1 MKKNLIILLVIAVMS
16 LVAGSIIYYA
26 VGLGNDEAIKLS
38 GKITVVADSGNY
50 EAVNQAAAAF
60 KELHPRIE
68 IEVTEESDVY
78 AGVSAEIKTGSLEE
92 DVFVVPEKNG
102 LTLLKSSEGYFM
114 DLTQY
119 VNGMDESFPKGVLAG
134 LTYNK
139 SIYGIPWTTE
149 PIVIIYR
156 KDLFSEKGVDVSEI
170 KTWDDFRKTGI
181 ELSGSTG
188 KKFLIYN
195 TDQFEQLRSTLLS
208 QLRINYSDQENYTRV
223 ADLINGMVA
232 DKTLQATSSVVT
244 ALKQGKALA
253 AIVSPS
259 DAIKIM
265 NEASSLQGKWGAM
278 KLPAFEPGGNRDV
291 TLGGYNLMIN
301 KNTHNGDLAKEFGKY
316 LSADGETAA
325 ANLKQYG
332 SFSAAYTI
340 YANEGFG
347 FSAEY
352 FGMDIWSLFADVA
365 EDAPQNVYQ

>member
-1 MKKNLIILLVIAVMS
+1 MKKNLIILIMIALMS
-16 LVAGSIIYYA
+16 LVAGSIIYFA
-26 VGLGNDEAIKLS
+26 AGLGNDEEIKLS

-50 EAVNQAAAAF
+50 EAVSQAAEAF

-68 IEVTEESDVY
+68 IEVAEESDVD
-78 AGVSAEIKTGSLEE
+78 AAVSAEVKKGSLEE

-102 LTLLKSSEGYFM
+102 LPLLKASEGYFM

-149 PIVIIYR
+149 PMVVIYR
-156 KDLFSEKGVDVSEI
+156 KDLFSVKGVDVSGI

-181 ELSGSTG
+181 ELSASMG

-195 TDQFEQLRSTLLS
+195 TDEFEQLRSTLLS
-208 QLRINYSDQENYTRV
+208 QLRIKYSDQEKYTRV
-223 ADLINGMVA
+223 ADMINGMVA
-232 DKTLQATSSVVT
+232 DKTLQAASSAVT
-244 ALKQGKALA
+244 ALKQGKAMA
-253 AIVSPS
+253 AVVSPS
-259 DAIKIM
+259 DAIEIM

-278 KLPAFEPGGNRDV
+278 KLPAFEAGGNRDV
-291 TLGGYNLMIN
+291 TLGGYSLMIN
-301 KNTHNGDLAKEFGKY
+301 KNTRNGDLAKEFGKY
-316 LSADGETAA
+316 LSSDVGAAA

-340 YANEGFG
+340 YGGDGFG

-365 EDAPQNVYQ
+365 EGAPQNVYQ